1 MLAELHLDFNHLE
14 DEDVAHGALNTS
26 GTLSY
31 LDLTGNKLTRIPSI
45 NGGRFPHLQE
55 LDIGYNRIS
64 HIGREHLRNMSSLSA
79 LILKG
84 NPIQSMDEDVFA
96 ECPKVSD
103 LNLDGTRIKSL
114 PKMKYMPRLSDLHI
128 VSGELESFPEDLCT
142 TNSRLIII
150 EATNNNIQNLTDF
163 SGCARLLSLA
173 LDHNA
178 IKEIPAG
185 VFAGLNKLD
194 ILKLHSNEISYI
206 APGVFDDLKVLITL
220 TLFHNDIADLPT
232 GLFQYMTALRKL
244 NIGFNRIPKLEAGV
258 FANNTLL
265 RWLWVNNNDISEV
278 SPLAF
283 GKMLYLELLNMS
295 SNSFCS
301 LEFSQRVF
309 PSLRTLALEQLWCL
323 HEVPNPYEMPRAQE
337 LYYTYAYH
345 CCLWEET
352 LDRKVYQNVSEQPT
366 TPPPHLTEPVTL
378 PPDVVPILPGS
389 PFDECKGE
397 SDVDRMDTI
406 IDIAESFNLTIVWG
420 PNCQFRLEGQGL
432 GQNLD
437 DLTKLNSGLTPT
449 VVNQDILG
457 TDNEDFFQGLN
468 ELRAHHVSEPTYQLN
483 WKQVECFP
491 RPNPL
496 APCDN
501 LLDPWP
507 IRIAI
512 WAVWV
517 LTLLGNVA
525 VLFIMI
531 AAREKMD
538 VSQLF
543 ICVLAFANTL
553 LGVYLAFIAM
563 VDIRTLGERSFYQSA
578 LEWQKG
584 SGCQTAGFLA
594 IFSSQ
599 LSVYSLVA
607 LTLERLHAVA
617 TTSYVKEATRLRVAV
632 VVVIIGL
639 LYAGI
644 LALLPLSG
652 VGVNAYDQVAIC
664 LPFVTETATDRN
676 YILAILSLNMLGILI
691 GAVGFVLVFV
701 SLCRPSL
708 TRAKRREIFKSV
720 WKLSL
725 LIIITFICWFPMAVV
740 GYSAFTDNP
749 LINAEQS
756 KYFIVFVFPIS
767 ALMSPVIYALIT
779 RSFRKNIWWIVTC
792 CPARNKKGLPQH
804 SIRLVQRQTTSTPTS
819 LMSDLPRGQSPKSL
833 TGEELRILRQSR
845 RSNSYSVQFE
855 PNLSQGPTL
864 SVPGSTSRMGR
875 RASLPAVFGS
885 NISERLAV
893 NGGPVFTPPAAI
905 PFRLAPGLRSALN
918 SSLPN
923 LPEEN
928 EEAEAISETAFN
940 GDGSS
945 ADASVGRKLST
956 VPEADEG
963 EWEGDNATKSS
974 MEHRLNVC
982 EQLRM
987 QNDFRDDASIA
998 SDESADYDDARD
1010 YRDGSPTRIYPRTGT
1025 ASDIS
1030 THAVLSCVTS
1040 PVPSVVV
1047 RVKSSAKDT
1056 RPKLV
1061 LPGTCESTG
1070 ISSQESNTLI
1080 STDICTC
1087 SSAVD
1092 SACCSNCHTQ
1102 PYIHHPLSPS
1112 YSYSPSPTFITPKP
1126 HHRLESMEDS
1136 HRLSGADDATD
1147 FRGSPHPLLG
1157 PSYGGRMQ
1165 SPADSANSSNQ
1176 NPRFTY
1182 TKLREQMSP
1191 LCSANSTRFHIVN
1204 PTFHLQRSTQGSETD
1219 V

>member
-1 MLAELHLDFNHLE
+1 MAN
-14 DEDVAHGALNTS
+14 GALNTS
-26 GTLSY
+26 GALSY
-31 LDLTGNKLTRIPSI
+31 LDLTGNELTRVPHID
-45 NGGRFPHLQE
+45 GRRFPNLQE
-55 LDIGYNRIS
+55 LDIGHNRIS
-64 HIGREHLRNMSSLSA
+64 YIGREHLRNMTSLSA

-84 NPIQSMDEDVFA
+84 NPIESMDDEVFS
-96 ECPKVSD
+96 ECPRVSD
-103 LNLDGTRIKSL
+103 LNLDGTRIKRL

-178 IKEIPAG
+178 IKGIPAG
-185 VFAGLNKLD
+185 VFAGLNQLD
-194 ILKLHSNEISYI
+194 ILKLQSNEINFI
-206 APGVFDDLKVLITL
+206 APGVFDDLKVLKTL
-220 TLFHNDIADLPT
+220 TLFHNDISDLPT

-244 NIGFNRIPKLEAGV
+244 NIGFNRIPKLEAAT
-258 FANNTLL
+258 FINNTLL
-265 RWLWVNNNDISEV
+265 RWLWVNNNEISDV
-278 SPLAF
+278 SSLAF
-283 GKMLYLELLNMS
+283 GSMPYLELLNMS

-301 LEFSQRVF
+301 LKLPQKGF

-323 HEVPNPYEMPRAQE
+323 HEVPNPHEMPRAQE

-352 LDRKVYQNVSEQPT
+352 LDRNVYRNFTEQPT
-366 TPPPHLTEPVTL
+366 TVPPHLTEAITL
-378 PPDVVPILPGS
+378 PPEVVPILPGS
-389 PFDECKGE
+389 PFDRDCKGE
-397 SDVDRMDTI
+397 GDGDGIDTI
-406 IDIAESFNLTIVWG
+406 LAIAESYNLTVIWG
-420 PNCQFRLEGQGL
+420 PNCEFRLEGTGF
-432 GQNLD
+432 GQSLE
-437 DLTKLNSGLTPT
+437 DLMQLNSGLTTT

-457 TDNEDFFQGLN
+457 TNHEDIFQGLN
-468 ELRAHHVSEPTYQLN
+468 ELRAHHVAEPTYQLH

-512 WAVWV
+512 WAIWV

-538 VSQLF
+538 ASQLF
-543 ICVLAFANTL
+543 IVVLAFANTL

-617 TTSYVKEATRLRVAV
+617 TTSYTKETTRLRVAFF
-632 VVVIIGL
+632 VVIIGL
-639 LYAGI
+639 IYAGL
-644 LALLPLSG
+644 LAVLPLSG
-652 VGVNAYDQVAIC
+652 VGVNAYDKVAIC

-676 YILAILSLNMLGILI
+676 YILSILSLNMLGIVI
-691 GAVGFVLVFV
+691 GVVGFVLVFV

-708 TRAKRREIFKSV
+708 TRAKRWEIFRSV

-740 GYSAFTDNP
+740 GYSAFTDDP

-756 KYFIVFVFPIS
+756 KYFVVFVFPVS

-779 RSFRKNIWWIVTC
+779 RSFRKNIWWIVRC
-792 CPARNKKGLPQH
+792 CPSRSKKGLPQH

-833 TGEELRILRQSR
+833 TGEELRVLRQSR

-855 PNLSQGPTL
+855 PNFSQGSTL
-864 SVPGSTSRMGR
+864 STPGSTSRLVGR

-893 NGGPVFTPPAAI
+893 NGGPVFTPPASI

-928 EEAEAISETAFN
+928 EEAEAVSETSFN
-940 GDGSS
+940 GDESS

-974 MEHRLNVC
+974 MEHRLDVC
-982 EQLRM
+982 EQPRM
-987 QNDFRDDASIA
+987 SNDFRDDASIA
-998 SDESADYDDARD
+998 SDESGEYDDARD
-1010 YRDGSPTRIYPRTGT
+1010 YRDGSPTRVYPRPP
-1025 ASDIS
+1025 SDIS
-1030 THAVLSCVTS
+1030 MHAVLSCVTS
-1040 PVPSVVV
+1040 PVPSEII

-1061 LPGTCESTG
+1061 LPGTYESTG

-1092 SACCSNCHTQ
+1092 SACCSNCRTQ
-1102 PYIHHPLSPS
+1102 PYIHHPLSPT
-1112 YSYSPSPTFITPKP
+1112 YSYSPSPTFAPTKP
-1126 HHRLESMEDS
+1126 HHRLPSADDS

-1157 PSYGGRMQ
+1157 PSYGGRLQ
-1165 SPADSANSSNQ
+1165 SPADSANSSNP

-1204 PTFHLQRSTQGSETD
+1204 PTFHLQRSTTQSSETD